1 MAVLACVLAAV
12 AAYLIGSVS
21 FAVIISKMLHK
32 DDVRTHGSGNAG
44 MTNVLRTYGKL
55 SAALTFIGDAGK
67 GYLAVWAGKWIFM
80 ALCPGVDARFGGY
93 IAGVFVIV
101 GHMLPLFFKFK
112 GGKGVATSGG
122 VILAIQPVIGLI
134 LIAIFLALA
143 LGTGMVSL
151 GATVGISMYGPAT
164 LIYGLS
170 VSHFAVVFTTV
181 CALLLSGMVVFAHR
195 ENIKRILNGTEYRFG
210 KKGKKPGA

>member
-112 GGKGVATSGG
+112 GGKGVATST
-122 VILAIQPVIGLI
+122 V
-134 LIAIFLALA
+134 IFLALA
-143 LGTGMVSL
+143 PWQTLLAAAVFGLVVWRTRMVSA
-151 GATVGISMYGPAT
+151 GSISA
-164 LIYGLS
+164 
-170 VSHFAVVFTTV
+170 AA
-181 CALLLSGMVVFAHR
+181 ALLAAVLAGGADTPVTVVAVIIAVLVVYKHR
-195 ENIKRILNGTEYRFG
+195 ANIGRILRGEENRF
-210 KKGKKPGA
+210 